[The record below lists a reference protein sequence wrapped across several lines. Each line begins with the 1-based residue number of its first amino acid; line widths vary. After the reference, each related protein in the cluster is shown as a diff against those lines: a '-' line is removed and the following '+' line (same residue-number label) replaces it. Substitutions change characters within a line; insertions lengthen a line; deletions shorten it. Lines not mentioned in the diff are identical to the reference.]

1 MTKKT
6 MVALVAVLLFSQAQA
21 NEAAQKCEELKG
33 SYEWNGNINKW
44 QCLDE
49 NKTIIEIGFNTAT
62 AEDVATG
69 HKEESSLGKKA
80 LMVIAAPV
88 VIVGGIVYA
97 IVMSPVWLV
106 KKLTGSN

>member
-49 NKTIIEIGFNTAT
+49 NKTLIEVGFNTAT
-62 AEDVATG
+62 AEDVKTAQ
-69 HKEESSLGKKA
+69 KEDSSIGMKVLGI
-80 LMVIAAPV
+80 VAAPV
-88 VIVGGIVYA
+88 IIVGGIVYA
-97 IVMSPVWLV
+97 IVVSPVWLV